1 MKVVNG
7 RIVSATEEE
16 LFRLYI
22 DRGMD
27 DCMDF
32 HEYKYR
38 MQKAGCELEE

>member
-7 RIVSATEEE
+7 KIVSATEEE
-16 LFRLYI
+16 FFRLYL

-32 HEYKYR
+32 Y
-38 MQKAGCELEE
+38 ELQRHTGLMLLESG